1 MINLSA
7 KDIKRITIKK
17 KNPFENDEEF
27 IFVKKFS
34 NE

>member
-17 KNPFENDEEF
+17 KNPFENEE
-27 IFVKKFS
+27 IFEFNNKVI
-34 NE
+34 